1 MTDLVITLPDDTFL
15 KLREVAT
22 NYRLTP
28 EELVFVSIK
37 DLLEQPDSEFQRA
50 ADYVLAKN
58 AELYR
63 RLA

>member
-1 MTDLVITLPDDTFL
+1 V
-15 KLREVAT
+15 REVAT

-37 DLLEQPDSEFQRA
+37 DLLEHPDGEFQNA
-50 ADYVLAKN
+50 ADYVLTQN